1 MYTKA
6 TKEIHEF
13 VSKKIVEK
21 EGIESEG
28 ILYAKTRILEEQE
41 LRVMGELDEL
51 LDLENFTGVKFKV
64 PLLEKHSPLA
74 ICIAFHMHYR
84 VAPHKGTESVYRV
97 SLQHANILGGKSLYV
112 AVEEDCI
119 RCKILKKRC
128 FE

>member
-51 LDLENFTGVKFKV
+51 LDLETFTVVKFKV

-74 ICIAFHMHYR
+74 IYCF
-84 VAPHKGTESVYRV
+84 PHA
-97 SLQHANILGGKSLYV
+97 LQGCPAQRY
-112 AVEEDCI
+112 
-119 RCKILKKRC
+119 
-128 FE
+128 